1 MRLPYTTRILGA
13 LLMFFSI
20 AQVLPGFLA
29 YFFNED
35 KLIPIFLY
43 SGFFTF
49 TVGFCLFLAAQSHKV
64 DLRTKDGFI
73 ITVFFWTV
81 LGFFGSI
88 PFYLANIE
96 GVGYVDSL
104 FESISGL
111 TTTGSTVF
119 VGLDDMDKSLLFYR
133 QFLQWLGGMGII
145 VLAVAVLPLLGVG
158 GMQLYKAETPGP
170 LKDAKLTPRITE
182 TAKALWYV
190 YLTMTIACSVFYKY
204 FGMSWFDAVCHAFS
218 TISIGGFSTH
228 DESFSFFKES
238 SLRWTAVVFMLIAG
252 INFALHY
259 IAWTKKRL
267 LHYLYDTEVKFYLSI
282 ILVVFS
288 LTSIVLYRSGIYVD
302 QNTNILEE
310 SAFQVVSIATTTGFL
325 TSDYSS
331 WPLFVPFLL
340 LSAAFIGACAGS
352 TGGGIKVI
360 RAAILLRQGTGEIT
374 KLIHPN
380 AVVAIKLGSKP
391 INSRVAESV
400 WGFFSIYV
408 IVFIILLMFLL
419 SQNNDFITSFSAVG
433 ATLNNLGP
441 GLGGVAENYK
451 DLNDLSKLGLCMAM
465 LLGRLEIFT
474 LLVVFTPSFWRN

>member
-1 MRLPYTTRILGA
+1 
-13 LLMFFSI
+13 MFFSI

-190 YLTMTIACSVFYKY
+190 YLTMTIVCSVFYKY

-288 LTSIVLYRSGIYVD
+288 LTSIALYRSGIYVD